1 MQGNPQNG
9 ELRAEI
15 AIRVANIMRAA
26 YDEANKLRNAHVVL
40 RKLFV
45 LNAAQMVK
53 FLARLANHHLWIHQ
67 LGLCHILRKPVGKE
81 EKQTNCLFHNYPLRS
96 EMHAMEIF
104 YSQWIIEERRL
115 LNDLSSVPQNS
126 PYLHMSTL
134 ISRALSHYAEYY
146 DRLSQLAEQNIFL
159 VFSAYWLN
167 PVERSFFW
175 LGGLK
180 PSILFHLIPSD
191 INDDQRREI
200 EELKQQTVQRE
211 TELETIMYKV
221 GATITVLMVTETMQG
236 NPKNGDVRAELAIRV
251 VDMMRAVF
259 DEANKLRK
267 YVMLRNLI
275 VLNAAQ
281 MVKFL
286 ARVANHH
293 LWIHQLG
300 LYHMYSM
307 GLA

>member
-1 MQGNPQNG
+1 
-9 ELRAEI
+9 
-15 AIRVANIMRAA
+15 
-26 YDEANKLRNAHVVL
+26 
-40 RKLFV
+40 
-45 LNAAQMVK
+45 
-53 FLARLANHHLWIHQ
+53 
-67 LGLCHILRKPVGKE
+67 
-81 EKQTNCLFHNYPLRS
+81 
-96 EMHAMEIF
+96 MHAMEIF
-104 YSQWIIEERRL
+104 YSQWIIDERRL

-126 PYLHMSTL
+126 PTLHMSTL
-134 ISRALSHYAEYY
+134 ISRALSHYAEYC

-159 VFSAYWLN
+159 AFSAYWLN
-167 PVERSFFW
+167 PLERTFFW

-180 PSILFHLIPSD
+180 PSILFHLISSD
-191 INDDQRREI
+191 LNDDQRREI

-211 TELETIMYKV
+211 TELETMMYEV
-221 GATITVLMVTETMQG
+221 EGTITVLMATEAMEG
-236 NPKNGDVRAELAIRV
+236 NPRNGEARAELATRV
-251 VDMMRAVF
+251 ADMIGAAF

-267 YVMLRNLI
+267 QVVSRKLI

-300 LYHMYSM
+300 LSHIYSM

>member
-1 MQGNPQNG
+1 
-9 ELRAEI
+9 
-15 AIRVANIMRAA
+15 
-26 YDEANKLRNAHVVL
+26 
-40 RKLFV
+40 
-45 LNAAQMVK
+45 
-53 FLARLANHHLWIHQ
+53 
-67 LGLCHILRKPVGKE
+67 
-81 EKQTNCLFHNYPLRS
+81 
-96 EMHAMEIF
+96 MHAMEVF

-126 PYLHMSTL
+126 PYLHMITL
-134 ISRALSHYAEYY
+134 ISRALAHYAEYY

-167 PVERSFFW
+167 PVERTFFW

-180 PSILFHLIPSD
+180 PSMLFHLIPSD
-191 INDDQRREI
+191 LNDDQRRVI

-211 TELETIMYKV
+211 TELETMMYEV
-221 GATITVLMVTETMQG
+221 GATITLLMATEAIQG
-236 NPKNGDVRAELAIRV
+236 NPKNGEVRAELATRV
-251 VDMMRAVF
+251 VDMMGAMF

-267 YVMLRNLI
+267 HVVSSKLI

-286 ARVANHH
+286 ARLANHH

-300 LYHMYSM
+300 LCHIYSM
-307 GLA
+307 GFA